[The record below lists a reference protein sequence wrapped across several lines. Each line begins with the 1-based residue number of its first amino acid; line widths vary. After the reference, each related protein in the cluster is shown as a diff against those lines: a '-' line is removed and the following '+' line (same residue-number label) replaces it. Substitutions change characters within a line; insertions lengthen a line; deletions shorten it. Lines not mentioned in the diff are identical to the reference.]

1 MSGITLSEKSGFS
14 VYKFVEN
21 GNAVLKISKDDRFY
35 YLNSSHNPLEIAEK
49 KLKSLKADASG
60 FIVVFGLGI
69 GYEIEALL
77 KIKAENSMV
86 VCIEPIP
93 EVFKE
98 IPKNLISKAEN
109 NGFIF
114 LVSDDILFLKRELK
128 KYLIYLS
135 HKNPVVISNPVYEKI
150 FPEHFKSITDVLTE
164 SLEMERTSI
173 ITKKVGEHVF
183 TNNIFENLVYL
194 SEAPDISR
202 LFGKFSGY
210 PAVVVSA
217 GPSLKKQ
224 LKTLKSLK
232 NKAVIICVDTALR
245 VLKEHNITP
254 DIVVSI
260 DFTPVNYKHFEN
272 LDTSA
277 YVYAFASIVY
287 PKCVVHHEERGGK
300 YFSILND
307 THLRDWISEYL
318 PVTGILPV
326 GDSTSHAAF
335 HLAEKMGC
343 NPIAL
348 IGQDLAYGVNETH
361 CEGVATR
368 KEKISEEDL
377 LEVEGYYGSKVKTSP
392 ALFTILKHFEEKISD
407 SPCKVFNCTE
417 GGARISG
424 AENIGF
430 EDFKNKYAAV
440 YNNFEEI
447 IKKTVQK
454 KGFFDYDSFLKDWQ
468 DVYSR
473 NSRAGSLA
481 AKGIKN
487 SEKLLNSLCEGDAE
501 KIKKADKISGE
512 IYNKIISDYI
522 IIKLLQADI
531 ETSLYSMKQSFSS
544 DIGIAKHD
552 MLEEI
557 RKDKKFFEE
566 LLMACV
572 NFRKCM
578 QKIRKEFLKRKNSV
592 CVSEETIKILG
603 EITK

>member
-14 VYKFVEN
+14 ICKLVEN
-21 GNAVLKISKDDRFY
+21 GNAVLKVSNGVGCYR
-35 YLNSSHNPLEIAEK
+35 LNSSYNPAGIAEK
-49 KLKSLKADASG
+49 KIKSLKADASG
-60 FIVVFGLGI
+60 LVVVFGLGM

-77 KIKAENSMV
+77 KIKKENSKV
-86 VCIEPIP
+86 ICIEPIP
-93 EVFKE
+93 EAFKE
-98 IPKNLISKAEN
+98 ISKTLILRAEKS
-109 NGFIF
+109 GFVF
-114 LVSDDILFLKRELK
+114 LVSDDISFLKRELK
-128 KYLIYLS
+128 KHLVNLS
-135 HKNPVVISNPVYEKI
+135 YKNPVVVSNPAYEKI
-150 FPEHFKSITDVLTE
+150 FPDHFRLITDLLTE

-194 SEAPDISR
+194 AEAPDISN

-210 PAVVVSA
+210 AAVVVSA
-217 GPSLKKQ
+217 GPSLKKH

-245 VLKEHNITP
+245 VLKEHDIAP

-272 LDTSA
+272 LDTSD

-287 PKCVVHHEERGGK
+287 PKCVVHHVERGGK
-300 YFSILND
+300 FFSILND
-307 THLRDWISEYL
+307 THLREWVCEYL

-348 IGQDLAYGVNETH
+348 IGQDLAYSQNETH

-368 KEKISEEDL
+368 KEKISQEDTI
-377 LEVEGYYGSKVKTSP
+377 EVEGYYGSTVKTSP
-392 ALFTILKHFEEKISD
+392 ALFTILKHFEDKISE
-407 SPCKVFNCTE
+407 SCCKVFNCTE
-417 GGARISG
+417 GGAKISG

-430 EDFKNKYAAV
+430 EDFKDKYAV
-440 YNNFEEI
+440 GYNNFEEI
-447 IKKTVQK
+447 IKKIAQK
-454 KGFFDYDSFLKDWQ
+454 KGFFDYDSFLKDWL
-468 DVYSR
+468 DIYSR

-481 AKGIKN
+481 VKGIKN
-487 SEKLLNSLCEGDAE
+487 SQNLLNFLCEGNVE
-501 KIKKADKISGE
+501 KIKKADRISEE

-531 ETSLYSMKQSFSS
+531 ETSLYSMRQSFSS
-544 DIGIAKHD
+544 DLGIAKHD
-552 MLEEI
+552 MLEDIE
-557 RKDKKFFEE
+557 KDKKFFEE

-578 QKIRKEFLKRKNSV
+578 QKIKKEFVKRKN
-592 CVSEETIKILG
+592 CGFIPEEIIKILG
-603 EITK
+603 GRE